1 MGYWWLRD
9 KGGKKLMSVHDELGK
24 RMKEYYEQV
33 PKTKLMRRCPVI
45 IRIDGKAFHSFT
57 KGFVRPFDDVLIT
70 SMQETAKYLCEN
82 IQGCV
87 LSYQQSDEISLVL
100 IDYQKLTSEAFFDYE
115 VQKMCSIV
123 ASMATMEFN
132 KRFTANYLHYFYVDE
147 FDFNKRK
154 KTELRKKLDMLK
166 IYSNAIDKGAM
177 FDARC
182 FNIPKEEVTNYI
194 YWRQLDA
201 TRNSIQMVGQANFS
215 YKELHGKSCNQIQDM
230 LMTQKGINWNDYPV
244 YQKRGSCC
252 VKEKYFVPCEGGN
265 SIQSPAGCS
274 DPYLDDEI
282 TEGVWR
288 TRWVVDKEI
297 PIFKGEDRN
306 YIDKLIYVGEE

>member
-1 MGYWWLRD
+1 
-9 KGGKKLMSVHDELGK
+9 MSVHDDLGR
-24 RMKEYYEQV
+24 RMKEYYEQI
-33 PKTKLMRRCPVI
+33 PKTKLMRRTPVI

-57 KGFVRPFDDVLIT
+57 KGFKRPFDNILIDT
-70 SMQETAKYLCEN
+70 MQRTMKYLCEN

-87 LSYQQSDEISLVL
+87 LGYHQSDEISLVL
-100 IDYQKLTSEAFFDYE
+100 IDYQKLTSDAWFDYE
-115 VQKMCSIV
+115 VQKLCSIA
-123 ASMATMEFN
+123 ASMTTMIFN
-132 KRFTANYLHYFYVDE
+132 KIFEQNCIEYSQVIPA
-147 FDFNKRK
+147 
-154 KTELRKKLDMLK
+154 TESGCESMT
-166 IYSNAIDKGAM
+166 IYSGAIEKGAM

-194 YWRQLDA
+194 YWRQVDA
-201 TRNSIQMVGQANFS
+201 SRNSIQMVGQANFS
-215 YKELHGKSCNQIQDM
+215 HKELHGKSCNQIQDM
-230 LMTQKGINWNDYPV
+230 LMTQKGINWNDFPI

-252 VKEKYFVPCEGGN
+252 VKEKYFIPCEEGN
-265 SIQSPAGCS
+265 SIQYPADCS

-288 TRWVVDKEI
+288 TRWIVDKEI